1 MNVNSPNSLLKFC
14 FLNLL
19 KDTEV
24 EEEISVQDEDSDR
37 EDNDQKSSAV
47 QQTTHQE
54 EDEDAEASLFPDT
67 SIDLQLTREGK

>member
-24 EEEISVQDEDSDR
+24 EEEIAVQDEDSDR
-37 EDNDQKSSAV
+37 EDNDQTSSAV
-47 QQTTHQE
+47 QQTTHLE

>member
-1 MNVNSPNSLLKFC
+1 MKFC
-14 FLNLL
+14 YLNLL
-19 KDTEV
+19 KDAEV

-37 EDNDQKSSAV
+37 EDNDQTSWAA

-54 EDEDAEASLFPDT
+54 EDEDAETSLFPDT

>member
-1 MNVNSPNSLLKFC
+1 MNVTSPNSPLKFC
-14 FLNLL
+14 YLNLL
-19 KDTEV
+19 KDAEV

-37 EDNDQKSSAV
+37 EDNDQTSSTV

-54 EDEDAEASLFPDT
+54 EDEDAGLFPDT

>member
-1 MNVNSPNSLLKFC
+1 MKFC
-14 FLNLL
+14 YLNLL
-19 KDTEV
+19 KDAEV

-37 EDNDQKSSAV
+37 EDNDQTISAA

-54 EDEDAEASLFPDT
+54 EDEDAETSLFPDT

>member
-1 MNVNSPNSLLKFC
+1 MNVNSPNSPLNFC
-14 FLNLL
+14 YLNLL
-19 KDTEV
+19 KDAEV

-37 EDNDQKSSAV
+37 EDKDQASSAV
-47 QQTTHQE
+47 QQATNQE

>member
-37 EDNDQKSSAV
+37 EDNDQTSSAV
-47 QQTTHQE
+47 QQTTQQE

>member
-1 MNVNSPNSLLKFC
+1 MNLNSPNSLLKFC

-37 EDNDQKSSAV
+37 EDNDQTSSAV

>member
-37 EDNDQKSSAV
+37 EDNDQTSLAV

-54 EDEDAEASLFPDT
+54 EDEDAETSLFPDT

>member
-1 MNVNSPNSLLKFC
+1 MNVISPNSPLKFC
-14 FLNLL
+14 YVNFL
-19 KDTEV
+19 KDAEV

-37 EDNDQKSSAV
+37 EDNDQTSSAV
-47 QQTTHQE
+47 QQTTHEE

>member
-1 MNVNSPNSLLKFC
+1 MKFC
-14 FLNLL
+14 YLNPL
-19 KDTEV
+19 KDAEV

-37 EDNDQKSSAV
+37 EDNDQASSAA

-54 EDEDAEASLFPDT
+54 EDEDAETSLFPDT

>member
-1 MNVNSPNSLLKFC
+1 MNVISPNSPLNFC
-14 FLNLL
+14 YLNFL

-24 EEEISVQDEDSDR
+24 EEEISVQDDDSDR
-37 EDNDQKSSAV
+37 EDNDQTSSAV
-47 QQTTHQE
+47 QQTTHEE

>member
-1 MNVNSPNSLLKFC
+1 MNVNIPNSLLKFC
-14 FLNLL
+14 YRNLL
-19 KDTEV
+19 KDAEV

-37 EDNDQKSSAV
+37 EDNDQTSSAV

-54 EDEDAEASLFPDT
+54 EDDDAEASLFPDT

>member
-1 MNVNSPNSLLKFC
+1 MKFC
-14 FLNLL
+14 YLNLL
-19 KDTEV
+19 KDAEV

-37 EDNDQKSSAV
+37 EDNDQASSAA

-54 EDEDAEASLFPDT
+54 EDEEAETSLFPDT

>member
-37 EDNDQKSSAV
+37 EDNDQTSSAV
-47 QQTTHQE
+47 QQATHLE
-54 EDEDAEASLFPDT
+54 EDENAEASLFPDT

>member
-1 MNVNSPNSLLKFC
+1 M
-14 FLNLL
+14 
-19 KDTEV
+19 
-24 EEEISVQDEDSDR
+24 QDEDSDR
-37 EDNDQKSSAV
+37 EDNDQTSSAV

>member
-1 MNVNSPNSLLKFC
+1 MNVNSPNSPLKFC

-19 KDTEV
+19 KDAEV

-37 EDNDQKSSAV
+37 EDNDQTSSAA

>member
-1 MNVNSPNSLLKFC
+1 MNVISPNSPLKFC
-14 FLNLL
+14 YLNLL
-19 KDTEV
+19 KDAEV

-37 EDNDQKSSAV
+37 EDNDQTSSTV

-54 EDEDAEASLFPDT
+54 EDEDAEAGLFPDT

>member
-1 MNVNSPNSLLKFC
+1 MNLNSPNSLLKFC

-37 EDNDQKSSAV
+37 EDNDQTSSAV
-47 QQTTHQE
+47 QQTTHLE

>member
-37 EDNDQKSSAV
+37 EDNDQTSSAV
-47 QQTTHQE
+47 QQTTHLE

>member
-24 EEEISVQDEDSDR
+24 EEEISVQDGDSDR
-37 EDNDQKSSAV
+37 EDNDQTSSAV

>member
-1 MNVNSPNSLLKFC
+1 MKFC
-14 FLNLL
+14 YLNLL
-19 KDTEV
+19 KDAEV

-37 EDNDQKSSAV
+37 EDNDQTSSAA

-54 EDEDAEASLFPDT
+54 EDEDAETSLFPDT

>member
-1 MNVNSPNSLLKFC
+1 MKFC
-14 FLNLL
+14 YLNLL

-37 EDNDQKSSAV
+37 EDNDQTSSAV

-54 EDEDAEASLFPDT
+54 EDEDAETSLFPDT

>member
-1 MNVNSPNSLLKFC
+1 MNVISPNSLLKFC
-14 FLNLL
+14 YLNFL

-37 EDNDQKSSAV
+37 EDNDQTSSAL
-47 QQTTHQE
+47 QKTTHQE